1 MRSRLQ
7 ENPRPNRPRL
17 QTAWDKGEH
26 DDLDPTAP
34 TEGIE
39 PQQRG
44 SNFIGRRAF
53 DTMKGLGLLFHPGP
67 LDKWIGRKVTWE
79 QETRKWRNEE
89 GEYLDQNE
97 AESYEAYR
105 GRLSTR
111 HELGKAADK
120 LVRIADRY
128 LPKVADETRVFIMRF
143 PHKIPELLKQA
154 RGVRKKAKARRKQGP
169 TVPVGNQP
177 SPKDTDKHEQNH
189 ATTQP
194 QTAMQWRTAGR

>member
-67 LDKWIGRKVTWE
+67 LDKGIGRKVTWE
-79 QETRKWRNEE
+79 QETRNGTR
-89 GEYLDQNE
+89 
-97 AESYEAYR
+97 R
-105 GRLSTR
+105 GSTWTRTKPSHTRLT
-111 HELGKAADK
+111 GGD
-120 LVRIADRY
+120 
-128 LPKVADETRVFIMRF
+128 
-143 PHKIPELLKQA
+143 
-154 RGVRKKAKARRKQGP
+154 
-169 TVPVGNQP
+169 
-177 SPKDTDKHEQNH
+177 
-189 ATTQP
+189 
-194 QTAMQWRTAGR
+194 